1 MSQAPIDPLALTK
14 LAMSQ
19 GEIQHRRTME
29 MLDRD
34 FAERQFAYKKQM
46 NDRARNDRL
55 YDRFQGQIN
64 ADFVKRFSES
74 MGEMTFGAMN
84 ADVRAQRAKNTPPL
98 FVFDNT
104 DMIPNPQ
111 ADQILAGAGPGSV
124 NTPPGMVPQ
133 SATQRAAPPPADPKS
148 AAPADKGE
156 PVAKSVTPEKP
167 KPGEATTTPAQT
179 PQQVNVQR
187 VRSAGSSMAGPGQG
201 GGPNMMGMRS
211 TINAVHVDPVTGQM
225 FGNVRGHMVPMD
237 DRAWGMLQDWQ
248 RNQINAYSAQ
258 TRRMNASSYRS
269 SVNAQDELLRSL
281 VGNSNHGKV
290 REIVGAFPG
299 MPATVVDSLQRAG
312 STFVNDPKQFDRH
325 AGEIVSALQSGDMEA
340 LQSALYELESDI
352 YDEKTQPIRDQIKD
366 IDRNIAATRD
376 AKERQIL
383 REQRRGAVK
392 ELHRYPPPNKD
403 YKFSLGDINDFTE
416 PSNPTEAN
424 TGIAV
429 DVVASNNNMH
439 MMKLLEGIR
448 QEWSND
454 KNTQEEMPLTFELL
468 DALTQAA
475 LESGVNV
482 EDTSVSEMLTIIGRA
497 AGLDQTNGNI
507 SVTVNTPSYPAETS
521 GPTDLVPV
529 DSERLKREYLD
540 TLMPNQ
546 IPNKEGWES
555 FLMSR
560 GIDPNRF

>member
-1 MSQAPIDPLALTK
+1 M
-14 LAMSQ
+14 
-19 GEIQHRRTME
+19 
-29 MLDRD
+29 
-34 FAERQFAYKKQM
+34 
-46 NDRARNDRL
+46 
-55 YDRFQGQIN
+55 
-64 ADFVKRFSES
+64 
-74 MGEMTFGAMN
+74 
-84 ADVRAQRAKNTPPL
+84 NTPPL

-133 SATQRAAPPPADPKS
+133 SAAQRAAPPPADPKT
-148 AAPADKGE
+148 ATPADKSE
-156 PVAKSVTPEKP
+156 PVAKSITPEKP

-187 VRSAGSSMAGPGQG
+187 VRSAGASMAGPRQSS
-201 GGPNMMGMRS
+201 GPNMMGMRS

-225 FGNVRGHMVPMD
+225 FGNIRGHMVPLD
-237 DRAWGMLQDWQ
+237 DRAWSMMQDWQ
-248 RNQINAYSAQ
+248 RNQINAYSAR
-258 TRRMNASSYRS
+258 TRRMNASSFRS
-269 SVNAQDELLRSL
+269 SVDAQDELLRSL

-290 REIVGAFPG
+290 REIVEAFPG
-299 MPATVVDSLQRAG
+299 MPETVVASLQRAG

-325 AGEIVSALQSGDMEA
+325 AGEIVSALQSGDMAA

-352 YDEKTQPIRDQIKD
+352 YDEITEPIQNDIRE
-366 IDRNIAATRD
+366 IDRLLESTRD
-376 AKERQIL
+376 PQTRAGYLEQKRILEQQYNRQA
-383 REQRRGAVK
+383 R
-392 ELHRYPPPNKD
+392 PNKND
-403 YKFSLGDINDFTE
+403 KLSLSDFSSFLD

-429 DVVASNNNMH
+429 DVVSSNNNMH

-482 EDTSVSEMLTIIGRA
+482 ENTDVSEMLTIIGRA

-507 SVTVNTPSYPAETS
+507 SVTIDTPSYPAETN
-521 GPTDLVPV
+521 GPIDLVPV
-529 DSERLKREYLD
+529 DPVSLRREYID

-546 IPNKEGWES
+546 TPNKEGWES

-560 GIDPNRF
+560 GINPNRN